1 VSPQNWYDAPSV
13 ERDVSPGTYVNEE
26 EEEEEDEEDMAIDDN
41 EDYDAD
47 GDAVVALHST
57 STPLISS
64 ANAVDAEAGPLAVSE
79 LSIIPAATSVHVVAD
94 ADDKTPGQTDGSP
107 PLPSPSF

>member
-1 VSPQNWYDAPSV
+1 
-13 ERDVSPGTYVNEE
+13 VNEE
-26 EEEEEDEEDMAIDDN
+26 EEEEEDMAIDDN
-41 EDYDAD
+41 NDDYDAD

-64 ANAVDAEAGPLAVSE
+64 ANTVDAEAGPLAVSE
-79 LSIIPAATSVHVVAD
+79 ESTVPLDTSVHVVTD